1 MNTLL
6 ELAGSNVANRVVKGE
21 ISLKTIDNLDRGSR
35 ASVLEKIIARDFYN
49 WKYDMMKC
57 LALIEL
63 KKCKKFNIEWE
74 KFYMDG
80 TRDFREVIY
89 IFHDGDEKFISE
101 EDMEITEDELEDDY
115 VPEIKVKEINCYND
129 YYYHYLD
136 ALYLTQPDSI

>member
-1 MNTLL
+1 MKTLL
-6 ELAGSNVANRVVKGE
+6 ELASCNVANRVVKGE

-35 ASVLEKIIARDFYN
+35 ASVLEKIITRDFYN

-63 KKCKKFNIEWE
+63 RKCKKFYIEWE

>member
-1 MNTLL
+1 MKTLFD
-6 ELAGSNVANRVVKGE
+6 LAGSNVADRVVKGE
-21 ISLKTIDNLDRGSR
+21 ISLKTIDNLDRWSR
-35 ASVLEKIIARDFYN
+35 ASVLEKIMVGDFYK

-63 KKCKKFNIEWE
+63 RKCKKFYIEWE

-136 ALYLTQPDSI
+136 AVYLEQPDSI

>member
-6 ELAGSNVANRVVKGE
+6 ELASCNVANRVVKGE
-21 ISLKTIDNLDRGSR
+21 ISLKTIDNLDRWSR

-63 KKCKKFNIEWE
+63 RKCKKFYIEWE

-136 ALYLTQPDSI
+136 AIYQEQPDSI

>member
-35 ASVLEKIIARDFYN
+35 GSVLEKIIARDFYN

-63 KKCKKFNIEWE
+63 RKCKKFYIEWE